1 MNINSTHLINTTKLQ
16 IYKYN
21 YYELLLLLCTV
32 QLKLKYLTAAFN

>member
-1 MNINSTHLINTTKLQ
+1 MNVSSTHLINITKLQ

-32 QLKLKYLTAAFN
+32 QLELKK